1 MNIIKQQGKNIAVKN
16 INTNSNKKTTRR
28 MENWRKFRFIS
39 PCLIQTHRACNCK
52 VYKHTHVEIIE
63 KKKNTSKKSPMSL

>member
-28 MENWRKFRFIS
+28 MEIWRKFRFIS
-39 PCLIQTHRACNCK
+39 PCLIQTHRA
-52 VYKHTHVEIIE
+52 
-63 KKKNTSKKSPMSL
+63 